1 MTTESIGPYSG
12 APMELVVVL
21 VALLLA
27 GAFFYFRSQ
36 KRKAEE
42 SAHPID
48 EPARDAPAPRP
59 LEPRP
64 ASPPPAQTPAVEQEV
79 VLREKEEQAAPEPD
93 VLSIPTTE
101 TEADPAALLPSIPPD
116 AVSPPAPVRSE
127 TPRSTRRSQVDF
139 KSLRR
144 GLAKTREETGFFGK
158 LKNLLSGKKEI
169 APSIATEIEE
179 LLLTSDVGVKTTA
192 RILGG
197 LTARLGRGELSDE
210 EAVWGA
216 LREEACRIVD
226 VEGRTGPLEQT
237 ATPTVIL
244 FVGVNGA
251 GKTTTI
257 GKLARQLKSQGHSVM
272 LAAGDTF
279 RAAAVEQLRAWGE
292 RTECEVVAGKEGADP
307 SSVLFDAV
315 ERAKQSGVDFLL
327 ADTAGRLHTKANLMQ
342 EMTKIERTLGK
353 ALPGAPHEIFLVID
367 ATNGQ
372 NAMAQAREFK
382 EALSVSG
389 LILTKLDGTARG
401 GVVLGICDTLSVP
414 VRYVGVG
421 EKPEDLQEFGA
432 AEFVEAL
439 LGKDDGGIAA

>member
-1 MTTESIGPYSG
+1 M
-12 APMELVVVL
+12 LVV
-21 VALLLA
+21 LLLA
-27 GAFFYFRSQ
+27 AATFFFFRAQ
-36 KRKAEE
+36 KRKTDAKARLEAEL
-42 SAHPID
+42 D
-48 EPARDAPAPRP
+48 EPVRLERPREPRTAPAPARSP
-59 LEPRP
+59 EPRYQDVVVREKQEP
-64 ASPPPAQTPAVEQEV
+64 QLEDISPPIFE
-79 VLREKEEQAAPEPD
+79 REPEP
-93 VLSIPTTE
+93 VTHFHSLSPT
-101 TEADPAALLPSIPPD
+101 D
-116 AVSPPAPVRSE
+116 VSPPEPVRSE
-127 TPRSTRRSQVDF
+127 VSPTTRRSRVDLQ
-139 KSLRR
+139 SLRR
-144 GLAKTREETGFFGK
+144 GLAKTREDGGFFGR
-158 LKNLLSGKKEI
+158 LKSLLTGKKEI
-169 APSIATEIEE
+169 DAEIASEIEE

-192 RILGG
+192 RILSG
-197 LTARLGRGELSDE
+197 LGARLNRGELSSE

-226 VEGRTGPLEQT
+226 VDGKTGPIDQVGS
-237 ATPTVIL
+237 PTVIL

-257 GKLARQLKSQGHSVM
+257 GKLARQLKSRGSSVM

-292 RTECEVVAGKEGADP
+292 RTECEVVSGKEGSDP
-307 SSVLFDAV
+307 SSVLFDAI
-315 ERAKQSGVDFLL
+315 ERAKASGVDFLL

-382 EALSVSG
+382 EALSVTG

-401 GVVLGICDTLSVP
+401 GVVLGICDTLGVP
-414 VRYVGVG
+414 VRYVGLG

-439 LGKDDGGIAA
+439 LGKDEGGIAA